1 MVDYIKLKGFDRGEP
16 WRAICNDHLNI
27 MMKCLET
34 IFDWVER
41 WQVGL
46 GIFGFSLQLAI
57 SYEV

>member
-1 MVDYIKLKGFDRGEP
+1 
-16 WRAICNDHLNI
+16 
-27 MMKCLET
+27 MKCLET

-46 GIFGFSLQLAI
+46 EIFGFNLQLAI